1 MDQVIVCPEEII
13 KEGGVIM
20 ELLRVEGI
28 SKNFGGVAAI
38 SEFSMVQPCN
48 TISAIIGPNG
58 AGKTTAFNMISG
70 VTAVDTGKIFLE
82 DVDIS
87 TLPSHTIQRLGVSRT
102 FQNIRLIEGLSVID
116 NVKLSY
122 TSRLKYTMFEEFIN
136 SPRVCKNESFLE
148 ELAMEHLE
156 FFDLAGYAKSKP
168 KSLSYGLQ
176 RRLELAR
183 ALMAKPKLLLLDEPA
198 AGLNPAETR
207 ELMCTIQKIHEEK
220 DLSIIVVEHHMELVM
235 NICSIIHVIDFGK
248 KIAEGT
254 PQEIVKNKA
263 VLRAYLGDMG
273 GEIC

>member
-1 MDQVIVCPEEII
+1 MDQIIVQSQEIT
-13 KEGGVIM
+13 KEGGLIM
-20 ELLRVEGI
+20 DLLRVEAI

-38 SEFSMVQPCN
+38 SNFSMVQPYN

-58 AGKTTAFNMISG
+58 AGKTTTFNMISG
-70 VTAVDTGKIFLE
+70 VQTVDTGKIFLE
-82 DVDIS
+82 DVEI
-87 TLPSHTIQRLGVSRT
+87 TKLPSHKIQRFGVSRT

-122 TSRLKYTMFEEFIN
+122 TSRLTYTMFEEFIH
-136 SPRVCKNESFLE
+136 SPRVRKNETVLE
-148 ELAMEHLE
+148 DIAMEYLE
-156 FFDLAGYAKSKP
+156 FFDLSKYAKSKP

-183 ALMAKPKLLLLDEPA
+183 ALMNEPKLLLLDEPA

-207 ELMCTIQKIHEEK
+207 ELMGTIQKIQEQK
-220 DLSIIVVEHHMELVM
+220 NLSIIIVEHHMDLVM
-235 NICSIIHVIDFGK
+235 KICSIIHVIDFGK

-254 PQEIVKNKA
+254 PQEIIKNKA
-263 VLRAYLGDMG
+263 VLQAYLGDMG